1 MMKMIRVAMGACL
14 CVMAVTTISSAQ
26 TDREVTAVQ
35 PFTFRAGQRVYIA
48 AYQAFDHVAPRQLSA
63 YPPGKIIDRHLPAEF
78 RIGQDFGKEHRYAI
92 VNKVSEADF
101 VFLVLIHE
109 SAAEGLALPPSV
121 FTRYQSNIDIDAL
134 REAAY
139 ARAIVGPLKVHTLGR
154 MSERLVRAFHDAP
167 TRGEAPQ

>member
-1 MMKMIRVAMGACL
+1 MTKMIRVAMGACL

-26 TDREVTAVQ
+26 TDRGVAGVQ

-48 AYQAFDHVAPRQLSA
+48 AYQTLDHVTSRHLSA
-63 YPPGKIIDRHLPAEF
+63 YPPGKIVDRHLPAEL
-78 RIGQDFGKEHRYAI
+78 RIRQDFEKARRYTL

-109 SAAEGLALPPSV
+109 SAAEGVAVPPRV

-134 REAAY
+134 REDGY
-139 ARAIVGPLKVHTLGR
+139 ARAIVGPLKVHTLSR
-154 MSERLVRAFHDAP
+154 LSQRLVRAFHDAP
-167 TRGEAPQ
+167 TGGGGIQ